1 MNDVHYYIAKEY
13 VSQLMKKKYS
23 CKKPKNEDAAIKMKE
38 QWNELRKLFVE
49 MVRYSP
55 VSNSVKYNCFFQFRC
70 TENILLYLG
79 IILKVALSTGKLP

>member
-13 VSQLMKKKYS
+13 VSQLMKKHFS

-49 MVRYSP
+49 MVRYNP
-55 VSNSVKYNCFFQFRC
+55 ESNSVKYTTVFS
-70 TENILLYLG
+70 
-79 IILKVALSTGKLP
+79 V